1 MFLSVVPEA
10 LTVDNTFS
18 ASSKYSGVGQGC
30 TNSGDQVAR
39 DTRFCTVTP
48 DICVSSGCNLL
59 RAIFLVSIPMW
70 KVWPSPYFYSAR
82 NTQTVDKH
90 RHLTTLNKY
99 LNIDSAIKSDM
110 RFSDIQIP
118 VYVTKKHNDQQFV
131 AEK

>member
-1 MFLSVVPEA
+1 
-10 LTVDNTFS
+10 
-18 ASSKYSGVGQGC
+18 
-30 TNSGDQVAR
+30 
-39 DTRFCTVTP
+39 
-48 DICVSSGCNLL
+48 
-59 RAIFLVSIPMW
+59 MW